1 VLVALHDR
9 GLRLA
14 LSKAI
19 SVGGTN
25 LNIGFS
31 GAAIGGRLGWGQSK
45 RASEGAE
52 RKGNPHVKWA
62 CAIRIAA
69 G

>member
-1 VLVALHDR
+1 MQ
-9 GLRLA
+9 LA

-25 LNIGFS
+25 LSVVVS
-31 GAAIGGRLGWGQSK
+31 GAASEGRLRWGQSK
-45 RASEGAE
+45 QASEGAE
-52 RKGNPHVKWA
+52 WKGNPHGKWA